1 MLNAITTLTGKVD
14 LELPMTYA
22 VVILIYAC
30 MCLLFVGA

>member
-1 MLNAITTLTGKVD
+1 MLNAIANLTAKLD

-22 VVILIYAC
+22 VVLLIYAC